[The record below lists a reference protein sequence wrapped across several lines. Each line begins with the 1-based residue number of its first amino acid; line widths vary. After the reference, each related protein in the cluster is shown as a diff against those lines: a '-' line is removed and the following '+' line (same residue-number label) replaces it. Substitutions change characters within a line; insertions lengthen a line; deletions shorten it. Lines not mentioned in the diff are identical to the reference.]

1 MDLEQIGTMP
11 SGQKLREQFDIPQLA
26 PGTAMYRWLSNFI
39 SQASS
44 IPFQN
49 LWSTDYPTDPALL
62 AALQPVHDAISAFT
76 PEGDLSSH
84 WDRLTVA
91 SRTALTA
98 LETEPMS
105 EPTVEE
111 IITDIFFALN
121 TTLLIAASGQQGFT
135 QIHSKELVASVRDVV
150 TGSLRQVLQGGQPP
164 PMPQRYFE
172 LATNE
177 FVGQPSATTLSLAGF
192 KYFAN
197 RDISLSNLNPDI
209 ASLPKTLPAVAKQFA
224 AQAIVNFYT
233 DWEEH
238 YRSAL
243 AEVHGCD
250 ERDFQINYF
259 GDLNRMRQDY
269 VHRSG
274 VSGQS
279 DGCKIL
285 KWFKAGELMIP
296 TSLNYCQLLTA
307 FPAAELRQRPVQRES
322 GRDRLKVQAD
332 LKLIRDF
339 DRIAGLLGGTK
350 GAALDEAL
358 SDWVAKNRHK
368 AV

>member
-1 MDLEQIGTMP
+1 MDLEQIGKMP
-11 SGQKLREQFDIPQLA
+11 SGQKLRKQFDIPQLG
-26 PGTAMYRWLSNFI
+26 PGTAMNRWLSSFI

-44 IPFQN
+44 IPFQS

-62 AALQPVHDAISAFT
+62 AALQPVHEAIMAFT
-76 PEGDLSSH
+76 PDGHLSSH
-84 WDRLTVA
+84 WDRLTMA

-111 IITDIFFALN
+111 IITDIFFALK
-121 TTLLIAASGQQGFT
+121 TTLLIAAVGQQGFT
-135 QIHSKELVASVRDVV
+135 QISSRELIASVKGVV
-150 TGSLRQVLQGGQPP
+150 TGSVGHVLQGGQPP

-177 FVGQPSATTLSLAGF
+177 FVSQSSPTTLSLAGF

-197 RDISLSNLNPDI
+197 RDISLNGLNSDI
-209 ASLPKTLPAVAKQFA
+209 ATLPKTLPAVARQFA

-238 YRSAL
+238 YRSEL

-250 ERDFQINYF
+250 ERDFQIDYF

-279 DGCKIL
+279 DGCKLL
-285 KWFKAGELMIP
+285 KWFKTGELMLP
-296 TSLNYCQLLTA
+296 TPLNFCQLLTA
-307 FPAAELRQRPVQRES
+307 FPANELRQKPEQRET

-339 DRIAGLLGGTK
+339 DRIAGLLGGSK
-350 GAALDEAL
+350 SAALDEAL
-358 SDWVAKNRHK
+358 SDWIAKNQHK
-368 AV
+368 AE